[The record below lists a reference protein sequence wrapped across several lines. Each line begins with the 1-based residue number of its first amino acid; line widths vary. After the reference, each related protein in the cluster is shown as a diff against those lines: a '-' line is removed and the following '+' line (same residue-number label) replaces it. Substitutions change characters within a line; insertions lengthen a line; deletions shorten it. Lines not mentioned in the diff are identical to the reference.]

1 MIDFVWV
8 FSVALSWIFVAVW
21 MVPTI
26 ICFRRSH
33 RNKTLVFVLS
43 VIVSLVPSITFL
55 AVGYIALLAFS
66 LYRSPDIVVVQ
77 GPRGEPGP
85 KGKDADEIPLSA
97 AGVVKPKN
105 SDPYKDVDPYNF

>member
-1 MIDFVWV
+1 MIDFVWTV
-8 FSVALSWIFVAVW
+8 FATASWLFVALWLI
-21 MVPTI
+21 PTI
-26 ICFRRSH
+26 IAHKRKH
-33 RNKTLVFVLS
+33 RNKVVIFVMSIIASVLPVSIFVFL
-43 VIVSLVPSITFL
+43 
-55 AVGYIALLAFS
+55 GYIILLAFS